1 MRKTAK
7 FQSFEEQSSP
17 DQGPKRLTAL
27 RKELK
32 AQGLAGFLIP
42 RTDMY
47 QGENVAP
54 GDERLAWLTGFTG
67 SAGFCVAL
75 LKTAGVFVDG
85 RYRVQ
90 VKNQIK
96 VRGMIKILRVNTLQM
111 KNPLENLSLNLI
123 KR

>member
-1 MRKTAK
+1 MKSSK

-17 DQGPKRLTAL
+17 EQGPMRLTAL

-32 AQGLAGFLIP
+32 SQGLAGFLIP

-54 GDERLAWLTGFTG
+54 ADERLAWLTGFTG

-90 VKNQIK
+90 VKNQINNK
-96 VRGMIKILRVNTLQM
+96 
-111 KNPLENLSLNLI
+111 
-123 KR
+123 